1 MFQKLDRRRLFGAI
15 FALSL
20 VSVAAFAGTE
30 KEVIGFVG
38 ASSAVAGQN
47 YNGQVSTNESGMS
60 VTFTSDPPGLV
71 NYTTVVPGNGSSV
84 AIPTNPNATGT
95 LYRIVATPSSGGVV
109 KTSGQIAVS
118 PGL

>member
-1 MFQKLDRRRLFGAI
+1 MFQKLNQKRLSAAF

-20 VSVAAFAGTE
+20 VSVASFAANE

-47 YNGQVSTNESGMS
+47 LSGQVSTNETGMS

-71 NYTTVVPGNGSSV
+71 NYTTIVLGTGGTVS
-84 AIPTNPNATGT
+84 IPTNANATGAV
-95 LYRIVATPSSGGVV
+95 YRIVATPSSGGIS
-109 KTSGQIAVS
+109 KTSNQIGVS